1 MDNLFTSLK
10 KLMYEYNNLEE
21 LTPRRKDRVLTT
33 YSKFENDYEFVD
45 ELVPSKDQVKE
56 EEV

>member
-1 MDNLFTSLK
+1 
-10 KLMYEYNNLEE
+10 MYEYNNLEE